1 DRFGPVP
8 DVGGPPGL
16 ERRVR
21 GVDDGADLLIA
32 GGGELVENVPRGW
45 VRGLELRAHSD
56 SFLSGPQ
63 SSSCFCSSAALSRAH
78 GPKASRRPTARS
90 GDRELPLQSADLVDE
105 EQNRSVLELRLQVIG
120 FLVTEAESAEDLAQL
135 VSRFVV
141 PVGDEVVEIADVS
154 ADTLTDEAVGALLV
168 VGEQMQG
175 LLRHAL
181 RRQPVQSVEHADVVL
196 EGLHGRLL
204 GLSVHDL
211 PPLRVDVLL
220 PPGPVTLAGADRSQN
235 PS

>member
-1 DRFGPVP
+1 LQF
-8 DVGGPPGL
+8 
-16 ERRVR
+16 
-21 GVDDGADLLIA
+21 A
-32 GGGELVENVPRGW
+32 G
-45 VRGLELRAHSD
+45 
-56 SFLSGPQ
+56 
-63 SSSCFCSSAALSRAH
+63 
-78 GPKASRRPTARS
+78 
-90 GDRELPLQSADLVDE
+90 LVDE
-105 EQNRSVLELRLQVIG
+105 EQNRSVLELRLQLIG

-141 PVGDEVVEIADVS
+141 PVGDEVVEIADVG

-168 VGEQMQG
+168 VSEQMQG

-211 PPLRVDVLL
+211 PPLRVDVSSPTGSRHASRRRPVPKPLL
-220 PPGPVTLAGADRSQN
+220 SSAGDYVPKRRLCDQHMWDGSVR
-235 PS
+235 PSDFLWMDVIQLVQV

>member
-1 DRFGPVP
+1 ASH
-8 DVGGPPGL
+8 VGL
-16 ERRVR
+16 
-21 GVDDGADLLIA
+21 
-32 GGGELVENVPRGW
+32 
-45 VRGLELRAHSD
+45 
-56 SFLSGPQ
+56 
-63 SSSCFCSSAALSRAH
+63 SAARPRAH
-78 GPKASRRPTARS
+78 GPKASWRSTAPS
-90 GDRELPLQSADLVDE
+90 EDRELPLQFVGLVDE
-105 EQNRSVLELRLQVIG
+105 EQNRSVLELRLQLIG

-141 PVGDEVVEIADVS
+141 PVGDEVVEIADVG

-181 RRQPVQSVEHADVVL
+181 RRQPVQRVEHADVVL

>member
-1 DRFGPVP
+1 MKSRKTSRCSRCRPTRST
-8 DVGGPPGL
+8 
-16 ERRVR
+16 RRSP
-21 GVDDGADLLIA
+21 A
-32 GGGELVENVPRGW
+32 PM
-45 VRGLELRAHSD
+45 RAHSRRSWLTKTMSSKSAEISPTSAMAAD
-56 SFLSGPQ
+56 RIPRTPRPQ
-63 SSSCFCSSAALSRAH
+63 PNPPRRPLPPRSPPRPRGVH
-78 GPKASRRPTARS
+78 GPKGSGRSPAPS
-90 GDRELPLQSADLVDE
+90 GDRELPLQFAGLVDE
-105 EQNRSVLELRLQVIG
+105 EQNRSVLELRLQLIG

-141 PVGDEVVEIADVS
+141 PVGDEVVEIADVG

-181 RRQPVQSVEHADVVL
+181 RRQPVQRVEHADVVL

-211 PPLRVDVLL
+211 PPLRVDVSS
-220 PPGPVTLAGADRSQN
+220 PT
-235 PS
+235 